1 MQIKNAYWCSFLSS
15 DGCEIDIDDDS
26 DYSIS
31 EIMVE
36 GIVYMKSKS
45 FKAENEKPKI
55 IKKNTPIQ
63 GSKLLEKSK
72 GLDIYLYPKLNL
84 IKNKIKK
91 Q

>member
-1 MQIKNAYWCSFLSS
+1 MSGSPLSQKKFEGPEKSNTVRDKCKSKMPTDALFLSS

-31 EIMVE
+31 EIMVK

-55 IKKNTPIQ
+55 IQKSTPI
-63 GSKLLEKSK
+63 
-72 GLDIYLYPKLNL
+72 
-84 IKNKIKK
+84 
-91 Q
+91 